1 MMTTLKTLISA
12 TVISMVAIT
21 SMSAQCASH
30 GCNPALNGM
39 EFTSS
44 CVATDATTTTEVTWT
59 MGGGDATCLAPA
71 GSWKIQISL
80 PVTGQYGVEDAL
92 SVNGDGFDWEY
103 DAENVTLNGTSNV
116 DMTWLQ
122 SGIITVT
129 VAGLVDNG
137 CVSVGSNANIA
148 ITPNVLGGCTQAFTN
163 QTSDDNATAS
173 VGVDIASTSVPV
185 DLVGFTAKRQEEKAL
200 LEWTTRV
207 EVNNKGFDIQRSED
221 GANYETIGHVQAQD
235 ATTFEN
241 HYSFVDESPARGLNY
256 YRLKQI
262 DNNGDYTY
270 SPIRQVSFDGPQGG
284 KIRFSPN
291 PVIDEI
297 EVQNLTA
304 NKIET
309 IYITDDANKLIR
321 TIQVDATQDRHK
333 YDLSELNSGVYYVRF
348 VGGTDVIT
356 EKLIKLSF

>member
-1 MMTTLKTLISA
+1 MTTLKTLISA

-30 GCNPALNGM
+30 DCNPALNGM
-39 EFTSS
+39 EFTSACIETNS
-44 CVATDATTTTEVTWT
+44 TATTEITWT

-71 GSWKIQISL
+71 GSWNIQISL
-80 PVTGQYGVEDAL
+80 PVTGQYGVENAL
-92 SVNGDGFDWEY
+92 TVDGPEFDWTY
-103 DAENVTLNGTSNV
+103 DADNFSLNGTSNV
-116 DMTWLQ
+116 DMNWLQ
-122 SGIITVT
+122 SGMITVT
-129 VAGLVDNG
+129 VTGYFDTG
-137 CVSVGSNANIA
+137 CVLTASNANIF
-148 ITPNVLGGCTQAFTN
+148 ITPNVLGGCTQAFNN

-173 VGVDIASTSVPV
+173 LGIEILDAGLPV
-185 DLVGFTAKRQEEKAL
+185 DLVGFTAKRQDENAL
-200 LEWTTRV
+200 LEWTTRA

-221 GANYETIGHVQAQD
+221 GARYETIGFVEAQGST
-235 ATTFEN
+235 AFEN
-241 HYSFVDESPARGLNY
+241 HYSFVDESPARGINY

-262 DNNGDYTY
+262 DNNGDFTH
-270 SPIRQVSFDGPQGG
+270 SPVRQLSFDSPQGG

-348 VGGTDVIT
+348 VGGTNVIT